1 MKILKLR
8 FKNINSLRGAYEIDF
23 TSPSYARG
31 GLFAIVGPTGSGKT
45 SILDAVSFALFGV
58 TPRTE
63 GSVVTANE
71 DEEKSVLV
79 TRGEKECEA
88 SVVFEVEG
96 VCWLSRC
103 RMRLVKSNG
112 KSVELVRLSSPDAAE
127 GEIITKK
134 VREWEQKISE
144 LLGMGFPAFT
154 RTVLLAQGAFG
165 RFLTAKPQDR
175 AEILE
180 RVTGSEIYARIGSAV
195 YRRWSE
201 ADRAAAEAVSK
212 LETLELLTDEDRA
225 REEAVLRDYESLVE
239 TIRRAETG
247 LRAVVVWHDA
257 RLRLEKREKELIDLQ
272 TRAEQARPAVE
283 AAECRREAAVRA
295 MKGLSALER
304 RDALR
309 AETQRL
315 EKERVATQN
324 ERDAAGE
331 KLEEERLALPG
342 VIEAAEAAEKRLEAF
357 RPTVDVWRD
366 EKTRFETRRTAIEE
380 SEKHARAAAKD
391 AEESGKALAA
401 AKKAS
406 ALRTEKLARLEI
418 ELSQSAAL
426 DDWQGA
432 AEGLKTSL
440 EGWRHAE
447 EAAKDAAERLRSA
460 SVQEDRAEQR
470 AQAARKRLEE
480 AENLRKEAVERLLRA
495 EEATAAAKL
504 GDGEDPVVRMRLL
517 TERIGAARRLLD
529 LDEDAP
535 LVASLQASSGK
546 KALEDRHDARRTA
559 IGKQW
564 PQLCACVRAE
574 GSDILA
580 RLQKERE
587 ALLRDVRA
595 LEALQKTEATARD
608 EANAAQLKRIKEEE
622 SLTSAQTLLAEAKK
636 AQKEA
641 EALDAE
647 KREFLRTVETDLRT
661 RSAPWEALFQT
672 KTPEETL
679 AELVARGKVHEK
691 KRRERDDLRAA
702 EESAAGFLAQLVER
716 ADRTASLALR
726 LAKNCEGARR
736 LYEEDFARW
745 CASWKKAPPEAE
757 LQRLETERIA
767 RRAAA
772 ERAAERLSAKEKTL
786 ESLAARL
793 EKEER
798 LLLAQRERLSEAE
811 SEWLRRKEA
820 SGFASAADLR
830 ASILSEEDERAVND
844 LLAKAR
850 ERLARIEHLSEE
862 TKREREE
869 LLAMEGCEEASKL
882 SRDGALTSLE
892 ALREKEREVEERR
905 GRSLEAIRADDARR
919 ERAKELR
926 SEWSLREEERKRW
939 LALNELIGDARGQR
953 LRTIA
958 QGITFRVL
966 IEASNRVLRMMK
978 SRYGL
983 VAVGE
988 SALEIAVVDHDMAD
1002 TVRSSTNLS
1011 GGESFIVSLAL
1022 ALGLSNL
1029 SGSRLRVETLF
1040 LDEGFGTLDEATLH
1054 TALGVL
1060 DDLRRT
1066 TGRLIGVISH
1076 VAAVKERIETQ
1087 IVVTPERGR
1096 GVSRIDGPGVKRL
1109 GA

>member
-103 RMRLVKSNG
+103 RRRLVKSNG

-134 VREWEQKISE
+134 VKEWEQKITE
-144 LLGMGFPAFT
+144 LLGMSFPAFT

-201 ADRAAAEAVSK
+201 ADRAAAEAMSK
-212 LETLELLTDEDRA
+212 LETLEFLTDEDRA

-331 KLEEERLALPG
+331 KLEEERLALPS

-418 ELSQSAAL
+418 EHFS
-426 DDWQGA
+426 
-432 AEGLKTSL
+432 
-440 EGWRHAE
+440 
-447 EAAKDAAERLRSA
+447 
-460 SVQEDRAEQR
+460 
-470 AQAARKRLEE
+470 
-480 AENLRKEAVERLLRA
+480 
-495 EEATAAAKL
+495 
-504 GDGEDPVVRMRLL
+504 
-517 TERIGAARRLLD
+517 
-529 LDEDAP
+529 
-535 LVASLQASSGK
+535 
-546 KALEDRHDARRTA
+546 
-559 IGKQW
+559 
-564 PQLCACVRAE
+564 
-574 GSDILA
+574 
-580 RLQKERE
+580 
-587 ALLRDVRA
+587 
-595 LEALQKTEATARD
+595 
-608 EANAAQLKRIKEEE
+608 
-622 SLTSAQTLLAEAKK
+622 
-636 AQKEA
+636 
-641 EALDAE
+641 
-647 KREFLRTVETDLRT
+647 
-661 RSAPWEALFQT
+661 
-672 KTPEETL
+672 
-679 AELVARGKVHEK
+679 
-691 KRRERDDLRAA
+691 
-702 EESAAGFLAQLVER
+702 
-716 ADRTASLALR
+716 
-726 LAKNCEGARR
+726 
-736 LYEEDFARW
+736 
-745 CASWKKAPPEAE
+745 
-757 LQRLETERIA
+757 
-767 RRAAA
+767 
-772 ERAAERLSAKEKTL
+772 
-786 ESLAARL
+786 
-793 EKEER
+793 
-798 LLLAQRERLSEAE
+798 
-811 SEWLRRKEA
+811 
-820 SGFASAADLR
+820 
-830 ASILSEEDERAVND
+830 
-844 LLAKAR
+844 
-850 ERLARIEHLSEE
+850 
-862 TKREREE
+862 
-869 LLAMEGCEEASKL
+869 
-882 SRDGALTSLE
+882 
-892 ALREKEREVEERR
+892 
-905 GRSLEAIRADDARR
+905 
-919 ERAKELR
+919 
-926 SEWSLREEERKRW
+926 
-939 LALNELIGDARGQR
+939 
-953 LRTIA
+953 
-958 QGITFRVL
+958 
-966 IEASNRVLRMMK
+966 
-978 SRYGL
+978 
-983 VAVGE
+983 
-988 SALEIAVVDHDMAD
+988 
-1002 TVRSSTNLS
+1002 
-1011 GGESFIVSLAL
+1011 
-1022 ALGLSNL
+1022 
-1029 SGSRLRVETLF
+1029 
-1040 LDEGFGTLDEATLH
+1040 
-1054 TALGVL
+1054 
-1060 DDLRRT
+1060 
-1066 TGRLIGVISH
+1066 
-1076 VAAVKERIETQ
+1076 
-1087 IVVTPERGR
+1087 
-1096 GVSRIDGPGVKRL
+1096 
-1109 GA
+1109 